1 MLGHQV
7 GVHFNIGE
15 FVSVSL
21 EVDFQIA
28 FGGESIS
35 ADITLVRPFSCVGPD
50 MDLQSRIWP
59 KDFSAVATSMFEK
72 WLTLFVKSAGVFAD
86 TEIC

>member
-35 ADITLVRPFSCVGPD
+35 ADITLIRPFSCMGPD
-50 MDLQSRIWP
+50 MDLQSRI
-59 KDFSAVATSMFEK
+59 
-72 WLTLFVKSAGVFAD
+72 
-86 TEIC
+86 